1 LQRPADAMSEPSPHT
16 RVAWPV
22 AAGALLV
29 LVLGVLGGVMLLTR
43 RDSAPPAAAPTAAP
57 PAAAPTRGSL
67 AVPTVIAA
75 VPTVRTSSQVEAA
88 LEAPKPAATQ
98 SPSQAVAVPTSE
110 ALVSAMA
117 TSQARIAQQPATT
130 GSIPAPQATNW
141 WELQQ
146 SVEPSTSA
154 ELLRAYNLFWQV
166 RAQALYELDST
177 QLAQVTAGPALEGEQ
192 RAIEQLKEKNQAQH
206 VNVEHNPRILYASTD
221 DAAIEDQYLSRSVLV
236 DAESKQPLEPT
247 PASTWRLAYRLRKI
261 DGIWKV
267 VDSVRVTYAQ
277 P

>member
-1 LQRPADAMSEPSPHT
+1 LQRLDDAMSEPTPHA

-22 AAGALLV
+22 AAAALLV
-29 LVLGVLGGVMLLTR
+29 LVAGILGGVMLLTR
-43 RDSAPPAAAPTAAP
+43 RDSTPLAAAPTAVAP
-57 PAAAPTRGSL
+57 TPRATLPVPTVAAAAPAPT
-67 AVPTVIAA
+67 ATQVPA
-75 VPTVRTSSQVEAA
+75 EAA
-88 LEAPKPAATQ
+88 TTRPPATQ
-98 SPSQAVAVPTSE
+98 TPLPQEAPTSE

-117 TSQARIAQQPATT
+117 TSQARLAQQPLT
-130 GSIPAPQATNW
+130 GSFIPTPQPNSW

-146 SVEPSTSA
+146 PVEASTRA
-154 ELLRAYNLFWQV
+154 ELLQAYNQFWQV

-177 QLAQVTAGPALEGEQ
+177 QLGQVTAGPALEGEQ
-192 RAIEQLKEKNQAQH
+192 RAIEQLKEKNQAQQ
-206 VNVEHNPRILYASTD
+206 VSVEHNPRILYASTD